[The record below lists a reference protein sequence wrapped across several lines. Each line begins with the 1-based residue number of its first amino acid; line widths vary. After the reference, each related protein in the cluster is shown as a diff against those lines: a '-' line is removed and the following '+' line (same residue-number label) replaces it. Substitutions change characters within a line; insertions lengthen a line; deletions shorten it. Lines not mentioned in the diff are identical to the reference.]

1 MQTTDTEYILQLVC
15 LHWGKRNIILEWKPS
30 SYENLTFLKEIN
42 APVMEPGATEEN
54 TFQGKKINLS
64 LYMYI
69 LVYFG
74 HFIPQKS
81 QYNLPDDYEYFSP
94 KK

>member
-1 MQTTDTEYILQLVC
+1 
-15 LHWGKRNIILEWKPS
+15 
-30 SYENLTFLKEIN
+30 
-42 APVMEPGATEEN
+42 MEPGATEEN

-69 LVYFG
+69 LVYLG